1 MIVRESSGATQGTLP
16 WASLPVR
23 ALTWIIHGRLI
34 GRDDPA
40 WRRPAG
46 RRRRHPCRQGCR
58 RSQERCPAVLV

>member
-1 MIVRESSGATQGTLP
+1 MVRVNVAAARL
-16 WASLPVR
+16 A
-23 ALTWIIHGRLI
+23 WIIPGRLI